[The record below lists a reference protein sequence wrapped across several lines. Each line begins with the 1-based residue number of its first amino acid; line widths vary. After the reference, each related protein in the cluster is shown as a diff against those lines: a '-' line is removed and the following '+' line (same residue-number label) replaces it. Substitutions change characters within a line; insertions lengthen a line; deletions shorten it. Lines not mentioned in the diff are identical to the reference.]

1 MQGLGLKMKEL
12 RKKKQMTREALCGD
26 ESELSVRQLARIE
39 SGQSNPSLAKSLFIA
54 KKIRSPFV

>member
-39 SGQSNPSLAKSLFIA
+39 VFDFKTSDLYEYRLYRRKRIP
-54 KKIRSPFV
+54 V